1 MPNSP
6 EQSQAYND
14 EIDLA
19 DLIRALWQGKWLVI
33 GVTLAT
39 LALGI
44 AYLMIAPKS
53 YTASL
58 NILALPNSQADVY
71 IELNEAKIIT
81 ADKQLLLTLFVED
94 LKTQSQSDNDL
105 RLSIVSVTPTQ
116 SRLSFP
122 TQAPGQVTQTVA
134 DALELANQNVNQ
146 QLELNLS
153 RLSNKLVAN
162 NTTAIEAL
170 DLERQQ
176 KVAKFKADQTKQI
189 ATLKEQVKLAR
200 AEYDVSV
207 KKQIALLEQQSSDLR
222 AGYDVFVRNRIIH
235 LSEQAM
241 IARALDIDKVVYSSN
256 GALVGSYNSHGGHND
271 YFKGYLA
278 LNQEIKMLKSRTFI
292 DDFIPKLVSL
302 KQKNRQLNSQ
312 AAESFVL
319 NLNKNEAQISQLKSQ
334 RIEDDLPDLARIE
347 FLKTELL
354 KNKEV
359 KSVEM
364 MLAKTP
370 IGTDQFSAAVYNL
383 DTLVYKNNTKTSLIL
398 ALSIVLGGM
407 LGIFVLLIRNVLI
420 KQD

>member
-58 NILALPNSQADVY
+58 NILALPDSQADVY
-71 IELNEAKIIT
+71 IELHEAQLIAT
-81 ADKQLLLTLFVED
+81 DKQSLLALFVED
-94 LKTQSQSDNDL
+94 LKTQTQSVNGL
-105 RLSIVSVTPTQ
+105 GLSIASVTPTQ

-122 TQAPGQVTQTVA
+122 TQAPGQLTQTVA

-146 QLELNLS
+146 QLELNFS
-153 RLSNKLVAN
+153 RHSNKLAAN

-170 DLERQQ
+170 DLERLQKIAIFTFNQNQQ
-176 KVAKFKADQTKQI
+176 V

-200 AEYDVSV
+200 
-207 KKQIALLEQQSSDLR
+207 
-222 AGYDVFVRNRIIH
+222 F
-235 LSEQAM
+235 LSIE
-241 IARALDIDKVVYSSN
+241 K
-256 GALVGSYNSHGGHND
+256 GALSSLTG
-271 YFKGYLA
+271 FKALKVYEQGYLA
-278 LNQEIKMLKSRTFI
+278 LEKEIELIQSRKVE
-292 DDFIPKLVSL
+292 DFI
-302 KQKNRQLNSQ
+302 
-312 AAESFVL
+312 
-319 NLNKNEAQISQLKSQ
+319 
-334 RIEDDLPDLARIE
+334 PDLARIE
-347 FLKTELL
+347 FLQAELL

-359 KSVEM
+359 KRVEM

-370 IGTDQFSAAVYNL
+370 IGTDQFAAAVYNL

>member
-44 AYLMIAPKS
+44 AYLVIAPKS

-71 IELNEAKIIT
+71 IELHEAQLIAT
-81 ADKQLLLTLFVED
+81 DKQSLLALFVED
-94 LKTQSQSDNDL
+94 LKTQTQSVNGL
-105 RLSIVSVTPTQ
+105 GLSIASVTPTQ
-116 SRLSFP
+116 SRLSFS
-122 TQAPGQVTQTVA
+122 TQAPGQPTETVA
-134 DALELANQNVNQ
+134 DALELAHRNVNQ
-146 QLELNLS
+146 QLELNFS
-153 RLSNKLVAN
+153 RHSDKLARN
-162 NTTAIEAL
+162 NTNAIEAL
-170 DLERQQ
+170 DLERLQKIAIFTFNQNQQ
-176 KVAKFKADQTKQI
+176 V

-200 AEYDVSV
+200 
-207 KKQIALLEQQSSDLR
+207 
-222 AGYDVFVRNRIIH
+222 F
-235 LSEQAM
+235 LSIE
-241 IARALDIDKVVYSSN
+241 K
-256 GALVGSYNSHGGHND
+256 GALSSLTG
-271 YFKGYLA
+271 FKALKVYEQGYLA
-278 LNQEIKMLKSRTFI
+278 LEKEIELIQSRKVE
-292 DDFIPKLVSL
+292 DFI
-302 KQKNRQLNSQ
+302 
-312 AAESFVL
+312 
-319 NLNKNEAQISQLKSQ
+319 
-334 RIEDDLPDLARIE
+334 PDLARIE
-347 FLKTELL
+347 FSQAELL

-359 KSVEM
+359 KRVEM

>member
-1 MPNSP
+1 MSNSP

-44 AYLMIAPKS
+44 AYLVIAPKS

-58 NILALPNSQADVY
+58 NILALPDSQADVY
-71 IELNEAKIIT
+71 IELHEAQLIAT
-81 ADKQLLLTLFVED
+81 DKQSLLALFVED
-94 LKTQSQSDNDL
+94 LKTQTQSVNGL
-105 RLSIVSVTPTQ
+105 GLSIASVTPTQ

-122 TQAPGQVTQTVA
+122 TQAPGQLTQTVA
-134 DALELANQNVNQ
+134 DALELAHRNVNQ
-146 QLELNLS
+146 QLELNFS
-153 RLSNKLVAN
+153 RHSNKLAAN

-170 DLERQQ
+170 DLERLQKIAIFTFNQNQQ
-176 KVAKFKADQTKQI
+176 V

-200 AEYDVSV
+200 
-207 KKQIALLEQQSSDLR
+207 
-222 AGYDVFVRNRIIH
+222 F
-235 LSEQAM
+235 LSIE
-241 IARALDIDKVVYSSN
+241 K
-256 GALVGSYNSHGGHND
+256 GALSSLTG
-271 YFKGYLA
+271 FKALKVYEQGYLA
-278 LNQEIKMLKSRTFI
+278 LEKEIELIQSRKVE
-292 DDFIPKLVSL
+292 DFI
-302 KQKNRQLNSQ
+302 
-312 AAESFVL
+312 
-319 NLNKNEAQISQLKSQ
+319 
-334 RIEDDLPDLARIE
+334 PDLARIE
-347 FLKTELL
+347 FSQAELL

-359 KSVEM
+359 KRVEM

>member
-33 GVTLAT
+33 GVTLAA

-44 AYLMIAPKS
+44 AYLMIVPKS

-58 NILALPNSQADVY
+58 NILALPDSQADVY
-71 IELNEAKIIT
+71 IELHEAEIIT
-81 ADKQLLLTLFVED
+81 ADKKLLKSDGKQLLLTLFVED
-94 LKTQSQSDNDL
+94 LKTQSDEGVNGL
-105 RLSIVSVTPTQ
+105 GLSIASVTPTQ

-122 TQAPGQVTQTVA
+122 TQARGQLTETVA

-153 RLSNKLVAN
+153 RHSDKLARN
-162 NTTAIEAL
+162 NTNAIEAL
-170 DLERQQ
+170 DLKRHQAI
-176 KVAKFKADQTKQI
+176 VLFKARQDQQI
-189 ATLKEQVKLAR
+189 AALTEQA
-200 AEYDVSV
+200 
-207 KKQIALLEQQSSDLR
+207 QIARTIDL
-222 AGYDVFVRNRIIH
+222 D
-235 LSEQAM
+235 
-241 IARALDIDKVVYSSN
+241 
-256 GALVGSYNSHGGHND
+256 VGSFTSYFNIETNYETKTNKEHNTNSFAGTEAAYLKGHVVLE
-271 YFKGYLA
+271 K
-278 LNQEIKMLKSRTFI
+278 EIELIQSRKVE
-292 DDFIPKLVSL
+292 DFI
-302 KQKNRQLNSQ
+302 
-312 AAESFVL
+312 
-319 NLNKNEAQISQLKSQ
+319 
-334 RIEDDLPDLARIE
+334 PDLARIE
-347 FLKTELL
+347 FLQAELL

-359 KSVEM
+359 KSIEM

>member
-1 MPNSP
+1 MSNSP

-44 AYLMIAPKS
+44 AYLVIAPKS

-71 IELNEAKIIT
+71 IELHEAQLIAT
-81 ADKQLLLTLFVED
+81 DKQSLLALFVED
-94 LKTQSQSDNDL
+94 LKTQTQSVNGL
-105 RLSIVSVTPTQ
+105 GLSIASVTPTQ
-116 SRLSFP
+116 SRLSFS
-122 TQAPGQVTQTVA
+122 TQAPGQPTETVA
-134 DALELANQNVNQ
+134 DALELAHRNVNQ
-146 QLELNLS
+146 QLELNFS
-153 RLSNKLVAN
+153 RHSDKLARN
-162 NTTAIEAL
+162 NTNAIEAL
-170 DLERQQ
+170 DLERLQKIAIFTFNQNQQ
-176 KVAKFKADQTKQI
+176 V

-200 AEYDVSV
+200 
-207 KKQIALLEQQSSDLR
+207 
-222 AGYDVFVRNRIIH
+222 F
-235 LSEQAM
+235 LSIE
-241 IARALDIDKVVYSSN
+241 K
-256 GALVGSYNSHGGHND
+256 GALSSLTG
-271 YFKGYLA
+271 FKALKVYEQGYLA
-278 LNQEIKMLKSRTFI
+278 LEKEIELIQSRKVE
-292 DDFIPKLVSL
+292 DFI
-302 KQKNRQLNSQ
+302 
-312 AAESFVL
+312 
-319 NLNKNEAQISQLKSQ
+319 
-334 RIEDDLPDLARIE
+334 PDLARID
-347 FLKTELL
+347 FLQAELL

-359 KSVEM
+359 KRVEM

-407 LGIFVLLIRNVLI
+407 LGIFVLLMRNMLI

>member
-44 AYLMIAPKS
+44 VYLMIAPKS

-58 NILALPNSQADVY
+58 NILALPDSQADVY
-71 IELNEAKIIT
+71 IELHEAQLIAT
-81 ADKQLLLTLFVED
+81 DKQSLLALFVED
-94 LKTQSQSDNDL
+94 LKTQTQSVNGL
-105 RLSIVSVTPTQ
+105 GLSIASVTPTQ

-122 TQAPGQVTQTVA
+122 TQAPGQLTQTVA

-146 QLELNLS
+146 QLELNFS
-153 RLSNKLVAN
+153 RHSNKLAAN

-170 DLERQQ
+170 DLERLQKIAIFTFNQNQQ
-176 KVAKFKADQTKQI
+176 V

-200 AEYDVSV
+200 
-207 KKQIALLEQQSSDLR
+207 
-222 AGYDVFVRNRIIH
+222 F
-235 LSEQAM
+235 LSIE
-241 IARALDIDKVVYSSN
+241 K
-256 GALVGSYNSHGGHND
+256 GALSSLTG
-271 YFKGYLA
+271 FKALKVYEQGYLA
-278 LNQEIKMLKSRTFI
+278 LEKEIELIQSRKVE
-292 DDFIPKLVSL
+292 DFI
-302 KQKNRQLNSQ
+302 
-312 AAESFVL
+312 
-319 NLNKNEAQISQLKSQ
+319 
-334 RIEDDLPDLARIE
+334 PDLARIE
-347 FLKTELL
+347 FSQAELL

-359 KSVEM
+359 KRVEM

-370 IGTDQFSAAVYNL
+370 IGTDQFAAAVYNL

>member
-71 IELNEAKIIT
+71 IELHEAQLIAT
-81 ADKQLLLTLFVED
+81 DKQSLLALFVED
-94 LKTQSQSDNDL
+94 LKTQTQTQTQSSNYL
-105 RLSIVSVTPTQ
+105 ELSIASVTPTQ

-122 TQAPGQVTQTVA
+122 TQAPGQLTETVA

-146 QLELNLS
+146 QLELILLRHS
-153 RLSNKLVAN
+153 DKLVRN
-162 NTTAIEAL
+162 NTNAIEAL
-170 DLERQQ
+170 DLERLQKIAIFKVNQSQQ
-176 KVAKFKADQTKQI
+176 V

-200 AEYDVSV
+200 FLSIEKGV
-207 KKQIALLEQQSSDLR
+207 LSSLT
-222 AGYDVFVRNRIIH
+222 GF
-235 LSEQAM
+235 
-241 IARALDIDKVVYSSN
+241 RALKVYEQ
-256 GALVGSYNSHGGHND
+256 
-271 YFKGYLA
+271 GYLA
-278 LNQEIKMLKSRTFI
+278 LEKEIELIQSRKVE
-292 DDFIPKLVSL
+292 DFI
-302 KQKNRQLNSQ
+302 
-312 AAESFVL
+312 
-319 NLNKNEAQISQLKSQ
+319 
-334 RIEDDLPDLARIE
+334 PDLARIE
-347 FLKTELL
+347 FLQAELL

-359 KSVEM
+359 KRVEM

-370 IGTDQFSAAVYNL
+370 IGSDQFAAAVYNL

>member
-58 NILALPNSQADVY
+58 NILALPDSQADVY
-71 IELNEAKIIT
+71 IELHEAQLIAT
-81 ADKQLLLTLFVED
+81 DKQSLLALFVED
-94 LKTQSQSDNDL
+94 LKTQTQSGNGL
-105 RLSIVSVTPTQ
+105 GLSIASVTPTQ

-122 TQAPGQVTQTVA
+122 TQAPGQLTQTVA

-153 RLSNKLVAN
+153 RHSNKLAAN
-162 NTTAIEAL
+162 NTNAIEAL
-170 DLERQQ
+170 DLERLQKIAIFTFNQNQQ
-176 KVAKFKADQTKQI
+176 V

-200 AEYDVSV
+200 
-207 KKQIALLEQQSSDLR
+207 
-222 AGYDVFVRNRIIH
+222 F
-235 LSEQAM
+235 LSIE
-241 IARALDIDKVVYSSN
+241 K
-256 GALVGSYNSHGGHND
+256 GALSSLTG
-271 YFKGYLA
+271 FKALKVYEQGYLA
-278 LNQEIKMLKSRTFI
+278 LEKEIELIQSRKVE
-292 DDFIPKLVSL
+292 DFI
-302 KQKNRQLNSQ
+302 
-312 AAESFVL
+312 
-319 NLNKNEAQISQLKSQ
+319 
-334 RIEDDLPDLARIE
+334 PDLARIE
-347 FLKTELL
+347 FSQAELL

-359 KSVEM
+359 KSIEM

>member
-44 AYLMIAPKS
+44 VYLMIAPKS

-58 NILALPNSQADVY
+58 NILALPDSQADVY
-71 IELNEAKIIT
+71 IELHEAQLIAT
-81 ADKQLLLTLFVED
+81 DKQSLLALFVED
-94 LKTQSQSDNDL
+94 LKTQTQSVNGL
-105 RLSIVSVTPTQ
+105 GLSIASVTPTQ

-122 TQAPGQVTQTVA
+122 TQAPGQLTETVA
-134 DALELANQNVNQ
+134 DALELAHRNVNQ
-146 QLELNLS
+146 QLELNFS
-153 RLSNKLVAN
+153 RHSNKLAAN

-176 KVAKFKADQTKQI
+176 AIVLFKAKQDQQIVALTEQAQI
-189 ATLKEQVKLAR
+189 ART
-200 AEYDVSV
+200 
-207 KKQIALLEQQSSDLR
+207 IDL
-222 AGYDVFVRNRIIH
+222 D
-235 LSEQAM
+235 
-241 IARALDIDKVVYSSN
+241 
-256 GALVGSYNSHGGHND
+256 VGSFTSYFNIETNYETKTNKEHNTNSFSGTEAAYLKGHVVLE
-271 YFKGYLA
+271 K
-278 LNQEIKMLKSRTFI
+278 EIELIQSRKVE
-292 DDFIPKLVSL
+292 DFI
-302 KQKNRQLNSQ
+302 
-312 AAESFVL
+312 
-319 NLNKNEAQISQLKSQ
+319 
-334 RIEDDLPDLARIE
+334 PDLARID
-347 FLKTELL
+347 FLQAELL

-359 KSVEM
+359 KRVEM

-370 IGTDQFSAAVYNL
+370 IGTDQFAAAVYNL

>member
-44 AYLMIAPKS
+44 TYLMIAPKS

-71 IELNEAKIIT
+71 IELHEAEIIT
-81 ADKQLLLTLFVED
+81 ADKKLLKSDGKQLLLTLFVKD
-94 LKTQSQSDNDL
+94 LKTQTDEGVNGL
-105 RLSIVSVTPTQ
+105 GLSIASVTPTQ

-122 TQAPGQVTQTVA
+122 TQAPGQLTQTVA
-134 DALELANQNVNQ
+134 DALELAHRNVNQ
-146 QLELNLS
+146 QLELNFS
-153 RLSNKLVAN
+153 RHSNKLAAN

-176 KVAKFKADQTKQI
+176 AIVLFKAKQDQQIVALTEQAQI
-189 ATLKEQVKLAR
+189 ART
-200 AEYDVSV
+200 
-207 KKQIALLEQQSSDLR
+207 IDL
-222 AGYDVFVRNRIIH
+222 D
-235 LSEQAM
+235 
-241 IARALDIDKVVYSSN
+241 
-256 GALVGSYNSHGGHND
+256 VGSFTSYFNIETNYETKTNKEHNTNSFSGTEAAYLKGHVVLE
-271 YFKGYLA
+271 K
-278 LNQEIKMLKSRTFI
+278 EIELIQSRKVE
-292 DDFIPKLVSL
+292 DFI
-302 KQKNRQLNSQ
+302 
-312 AAESFVL
+312 
-319 NLNKNEAQISQLKSQ
+319 
-334 RIEDDLPDLARIE
+334 PDLARIE
-347 FLKTELL
+347 FLQAELL

-359 KSVEM
+359 KRVEM

-370 IGTDQFSAAVYNL
+370 IGTDQFAAAVYNL

>member
-71 IELNEAKIIT
+71 IELHEAQLIAT
-81 ADKQLLLTLFVED
+81 DKQSLLALFVED
-94 LKTQSQSDNDL
+94 LKTQTQTQTQTQSSNYL
-105 RLSIVSVTPTQ
+105 ELSIASVTPTQ

-122 TQAPGQVTQTVA
+122 TQAPGQLTETVA

-146 QLELNLS
+146 QLELILLRHS
-153 RLSNKLVAN
+153 DKLVRN
-162 NTTAIEAL
+162 NTNAIEAL
-170 DLERQQ
+170 DLERLQKIGIFKVNQSQQ
-176 KVAKFKADQTKQI
+176 V

-200 AEYDVSV
+200 FLSIEKGV
-207 KKQIALLEQQSSDLR
+207 LSSLT
-222 AGYDVFVRNRIIH
+222 GF
-235 LSEQAM
+235 
-241 IARALDIDKVVYSSN
+241 RALKVYEQ
-256 GALVGSYNSHGGHND
+256 
-271 YFKGYLA
+271 GYLA
-278 LNQEIKMLKSRTFI
+278 LEKEIELIQSRKVE
-292 DDFIPKLVSL
+292 DFI
-302 KQKNRQLNSQ
+302 
-312 AAESFVL
+312 
-319 NLNKNEAQISQLKSQ
+319 
-334 RIEDDLPDLARIE
+334 PDLARIE
-347 FLKTELL
+347 FLQAELL

-370 IGTDQFSAAVYNL
+370 IGSDQFAAAVYNL

>member
-33 GVTLAT
+33 GVTLAA

-44 AYLMIAPKS
+44 AYLMIVPKS

-58 NILALPNSQADVY
+58 NILALPDSQADVY
-71 IELNEAKIIT
+71 KELHEAEIIT
-81 ADKQLLLTLFVED
+81 ADKKLLLTLFVED
-94 LKTQSQSDNDL
+94 LKTQTQSGNGL
-105 RLSIVSVTPTQ
+105 GLSVASVTPTQ

-122 TQAPGQVTQTVA
+122 TQAPGQLTDKVA
-134 DALELANQNVNQ
+134 DALDLAHQNVNQ
-146 QLELNLS
+146 RLELNFS
-153 RLSNKLVAN
+153 RQSDKLVRN
-162 NTTAIEAL
+162 NTNAIEAL
-170 DLERQQ
+170 DLERLQKIAIFKVNQSQQ
-176 KVAKFKADQTKQI
+176 V

-200 AEYDVSV
+200 FLSIEKGV
-207 KKQIALLEQQSSDLR
+207 LSSLT
-222 AGYDVFVRNRIIH
+222 GF
-235 LSEQAM
+235 
-241 IARALDIDKVVYSSN
+241 RALKVYEQ
-256 GALVGSYNSHGGHND
+256 
-271 YFKGYLA
+271 GYLA
-278 LNQEIKMLKSRTFI
+278 LEKEIELIQSRKVE
-292 DDFIPKLVSL
+292 DFI
-302 KQKNRQLNSQ
+302 
-312 AAESFVL
+312 
-319 NLNKNEAQISQLKSQ
+319 
-334 RIEDDLPDLARIE
+334 PDLARIE
-347 FLKTELL
+347 FLQAELL

-359 KSVEM
+359 KRVEM

-370 IGTDQFSAAVYNL
+370 IGSDQFAAAVYNL

>member
-71 IELNEAKIIT
+71 NDLHESKLIAT
-81 ADKQLLLTLFVED
+81 DKQSLLALFVED
-94 LKTQSQSDNDL
+94 LKTQTQTQTQSSNYL
-105 RLSIVSVTPTQ
+105 ELSIASVTPTQ

-122 TQAPGQVTQTVA
+122 TQAPGQLTETVA

-146 QLELNLS
+146 QLELILLRHS
-153 RLSNKLVAN
+153 DKLVRN
-162 NTTAIEAL
+162 NTNAIEAL
-170 DLERQQ
+170 DLERLQKIAIFKVNQSQQ
-176 KVAKFKADQTKQI
+176 V

-200 AEYDVSV
+200 
-207 KKQIALLEQQSSDLR
+207 LLSIEKGVLSSLT
-222 AGYDVFVRNRIIH
+222 GF
-235 LSEQAM
+235 
-241 IARALDIDKVVYSSN
+241 RALKVYEQ
-256 GALVGSYNSHGGHND
+256 
-271 YFKGYLA
+271 GYLA
-278 LNQEIKMLKSRTFI
+278 LEKEIELIQSRKVE
-292 DDFIPKLVSL
+292 DFI
-302 KQKNRQLNSQ
+302 
-312 AAESFVL
+312 
-319 NLNKNEAQISQLKSQ
+319 
-334 RIEDDLPDLARIE
+334 PDLARIE
-347 FLKTELL
+347 FLQAELL

-359 KSVEM
+359 KSIEM

>member
-44 AYLMIAPKS
+44 AYLMIVPKS

-71 IELNEAKIIT
+71 IELHEAQLIA
-81 ADKQLLLTLFVED
+81 ADKQSLLALFVED
-94 LKTQSQSDNDL
+94 LKAQLIAVDKQSLLALFVEDLKAQSDEGGSGL
-105 RLSIVSVTPTQ
+105 GLSIASVTPTQ

-122 TQAPGQVTQTVA
+122 TQVPGQLTETVT

-146 QLELNLS
+146 QLGLNFS
-153 RLSNKLVAN
+153 RLSDKLAVN
-162 NTTAIEAL
+162 NTAAIEAL
-170 DLERQQ
+170 DLKRQE
-176 KVAKFKADQTKQI
+176 AIMLFKGKQDQHI
-189 ATLKEQVKLAR
+189 AALTEQVK
-200 AEYDVSV
+200 
-207 KKQIALLEQQSSDLR
+207 
-222 AGYDVFVRNRIIH
+222 
-235 LSEQAM
+235 
-241 IARALDIDKVVYSSN
+241 IARTIDLD
-256 GALVGSYNSHGGHND
+256 VGSFITSFSGTEAAYLKGHVVLE
-271 YFKGYLA
+271 K
-278 LNQEIKMLKSRTFI
+278 EIELIQSRKVEEFI
-292 DDFIPKLVSL
+292 
-302 KQKNRQLNSQ
+302 
-312 AAESFVL
+312 
-319 NLNKNEAQISQLKSQ
+319 
-334 RIEDDLPDLARIE
+334 PDLARIE
-347 FLKTELL
+347 FLKSELS

-383 DTLVYKNNTKTSLIL
+383 DTLVYKNNTKTSFIL

>member
-1 MPNSP
+1 MPNSS

-44 AYLMIAPKS
+44 AYLVIAPKS

-71 IELNEAKIIT
+71 IELHEAQLIAT
-81 ADKQLLLTLFVED
+81 DKQSLLALFVED
-94 LKTQSQSDNDL
+94 LKTQTQSVNGL
-105 RLSIVSVTPTQ
+105 GLSIASVTPTQ
-116 SRLSFP
+116 SRLSFS
-122 TQAPGQVTQTVA
+122 TQAPGQPTETVA
-134 DALELANQNVNQ
+134 DALELAHRNVNQ
-146 QLELNLS
+146 QLELNFS
-153 RLSNKLVAN
+153 RHSDKLARN
-162 NTTAIEAL
+162 NTNAIEAL
-170 DLERQQ
+170 DLERLQKIAIFTFNQNQQ
-176 KVAKFKADQTKQI
+176 V

-200 AEYDVSV
+200 
-207 KKQIALLEQQSSDLR
+207 
-222 AGYDVFVRNRIIH
+222 F
-235 LSEQAM
+235 LSIE
-241 IARALDIDKVVYSSN
+241 K
-256 GALVGSYNSHGGHND
+256 GALSSLTG
-271 YFKGYLA
+271 FKALKVYEQGYLA
-278 LNQEIKMLKSRTFI
+278 LEKEIELIQSRKVE
-292 DDFIPKLVSL
+292 DFI
-302 KQKNRQLNSQ
+302 
-312 AAESFVL
+312 
-319 NLNKNEAQISQLKSQ
+319 
-334 RIEDDLPDLARIE
+334 PDLARIE
-347 FLKTELL
+347 FSQAELL

-359 KSVEM
+359 KRVEM

-407 LGIFVLLIRNVLI
+407 LGIFVLLMRNMLI

>member
-1 MPNSP
+1 MSSSP

-44 AYLMIAPKS
+44 AYLVIAPKS

-71 IELNEAKIIT
+71 IELHEAQLIAT
-81 ADKQLLLTLFVED
+81 DKQSLLALFVED
-94 LKTQSQSDNDL
+94 LKTQTQSVNGL
-105 RLSIVSVTPTQ
+105 GLSIASVTPTQ
-116 SRLSFP
+116 SRLSFS
-122 TQAPGQVTQTVA
+122 TQAPGQPTETVA
-134 DALELANQNVNQ
+134 DALELAHRNVNQ
-146 QLELNLS
+146 QLELNFS
-153 RLSNKLVAN
+153 RHSDKLAAN

-170 DLERQQ
+170 DLERLQKIAIFTFNQNQQ
-176 KVAKFKADQTKQI
+176 V

-200 AEYDVSV
+200 
-207 KKQIALLEQQSSDLR
+207 
-222 AGYDVFVRNRIIH
+222 F
-235 LSEQAM
+235 LSIE
-241 IARALDIDKVVYSSN
+241 K
-256 GALVGSYNSHGGHND
+256 GALSSLTG
-271 YFKGYLA
+271 FKALKVYEQGYLA
-278 LNQEIKMLKSRTFI
+278 LEKEIELIQSRKVE
-292 DDFIPKLVSL
+292 DFI
-302 KQKNRQLNSQ
+302 
-312 AAESFVL
+312 
-319 NLNKNEAQISQLKSQ
+319 
-334 RIEDDLPDLARIE
+334 PDLARIE
-347 FLKTELL
+347 LSQAELL

-359 KSVEM
+359 KRVEM

-370 IGTDQFSAAVYNL
+370 IGTDQFAAAVYNL

>member
-71 IELNEAKIIT
+71 IELHEAQLIAT
-81 ADKQLLLTLFVED
+81 DKQSLLALFVED
-94 LKTQSQSDNDL
+94 LKTQTQTQSSNDL
-105 RLSIVSVTPTQ
+105 ELSIASVTPTQ

-122 TQAPGQVTQTVA
+122 TQAPGQLTETVA

-146 QLELNLS
+146 QLELILLRHS
-153 RLSNKLVAN
+153 DKLVRN
-162 NTTAIEAL
+162 NTNAIEAL
-170 DLERQQ
+170 DLERLQKIAIFKVNQSQQ
-176 KVAKFKADQTKQI
+176 V

-200 AEYDVSV
+200 FLSIEKGV
-207 KKQIALLEQQSSDLR
+207 LSSLT
-222 AGYDVFVRNRIIH
+222 GF
-235 LSEQAM
+235 
-241 IARALDIDKVVYSSN
+241 RALKVYEQ
-256 GALVGSYNSHGGHND
+256 
-271 YFKGYLA
+271 GYLA
-278 LNQEIKMLKSRTFI
+278 LEKEIELIQSRKVE
-292 DDFIPKLVSL
+292 DFI
-302 KQKNRQLNSQ
+302 
-312 AAESFVL
+312 
-319 NLNKNEAQISQLKSQ
+319 
-334 RIEDDLPDLARIE
+334 PDLARIE
-347 FLKTELL
+347 FLQAELL

-370 IGTDQFSAAVYNL
+370 IGSDRFAAAVYNL